1 MTPNHRNQGGEL
13 SWLLDDLVNRVT
25 QVKKAVMLTQDG
37 LAIGASRGLSRE
49 DAEHLAALAAGFQ
62 SMARGAGQHFGGG
75 QVRQT
80 VIEMESAYLFVS
92 AAGQGTCLA
101 VLSSAD
107 ADVGLIAYE
116 MAVLVRRSNE
126 HLGVGLRPA
135 GVPGR
140 PQPQPAPAGQPSPS
154 PYYVPSQSYPASPA
168 YAPGGHAQQQ
178 PPRTMPS
185 ANPAYSSY
193 PMSAGYPQPA
203 PHAELAL
210 RCQAMRNGGWT
221 PTLGRSCV
229 PTPLS
234 AEGHGTPDRSST
246 SSPPCARPARRFPTR
261 PR

>member
-1 MTPNHRNQGGEL
+1 MTLNYRSQGGEL
-13 SWLLDDLVNRVT
+13 NWLLDDLVNRVA
-25 QVKKAVMLTQDG
+25 QVRKAVMLTQDG
-37 LAIGASRGLSRE
+37 LAIGASQGLSRE

-101 VLSSAD
+101 VLSTAD

-126 HLGVGLRPA
+126 HLGVGLRPGNGA
-135 GVPGR
+135 AAQQQPMQPGPG
-140 PQPQPAPAGQPSPS
+140 PQS
-154 PYYVPSQSYPASPA
+154 PYYVPPQNYPAPPA
-168 YAPGGHAQQQ
+168 YAPGGYSPQQP
-178 PPRTMPS
+178 PPRTMPQ
-185 ANPAYSSY
+185 ADPAYSPY
-193 PMSAGYPQPA
+193 PMPAGYPGPA
-203 PHAELAL
+203 PHAELSL

-221 PTLGRSCV
+221 PRLGRSSV
-229 PTPLS
+229 RTRSS
-234 AEGHGTPDRSST
+234 AAGRGTRARSST
-246 SSPPCARPARRFPTR
+246 SSPPCARPARPSRTR